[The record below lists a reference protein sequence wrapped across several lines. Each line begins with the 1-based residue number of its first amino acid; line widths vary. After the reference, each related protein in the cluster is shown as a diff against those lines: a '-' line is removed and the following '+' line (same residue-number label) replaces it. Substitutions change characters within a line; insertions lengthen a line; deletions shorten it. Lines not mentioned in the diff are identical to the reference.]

1 MENSPCKRN
10 DNHFQ
15 TMRYPGFKYP
25 NSLEKES
32 SLCIHAPSWNTAA
45 IVAFQ
50 NNIYYIVLF
59 LVDVRFLQGT
69 GFMLGHKDIKWKKY
83 CSMNWMQKLMIRLE
97 KCFLWVHFFFKLL
110 LQGGLTF
117 ILYLL
122 CHGPIQSISALP
134 RPTKLSLMLLG
145 IFDLWD
151 DDAYEVLLPGT
162 YFGSK

>member
-1 MENSPCKRN
+1 MEKVLLNELDAKSN
-10 DNHFQ
+10 DQIREMFS
-15 TMRYPGFKYP
+15 MG
-25 NSLEKES
+25 
-32 SLCIHAPSWNTAA
+32 
-45 IVAFQ
+45 AF
-50 NNIYYIVLF
+50 F
-59 LVDVRFLQGT
+59 
-69 GFMLGHKDIKWKKY
+69 
-83 CSMNWMQKLMIRLE
+83 
-97 KCFLWVHFFFKLL
+97 FFFKLL

-122 CHGPIQSISALP
+122 CHGPIQSISALS